1 MQKNTRS
8 HCNYIPTQNY
18 KNKLGMERVVGFEKK
33 MSGTSEGHIFCNP
46 TFKFK
51 VVSDQ
56 TKSIHLGFSSVIDSR
71 KSTGV
76 M

>member
-1 MQKNTRS
+1 
-8 HCNYIPTQNY
+8 
-18 KNKLGMERVVGFEKK
+18 MERVVGFEKK